1 MIIRNKY
8 TKLPVSVKLL
18 SLPLFIFLTLW
29 AAGTIGFGY
38 FTRNSLEQTAHKE
51 ITDLALLLQQDLRQ
65 KQQLLALKAR
75 WISEEKSVIEAVS
88 VGDRALLLR
97 TLLPIQA
104 SLELD
109 LLRIINTN
117 GQSLISSQQRSLNQ
131 VQVPDAN
138 INAIAQTGLEVS
150 GILVGENA
158 AVSSLASFVSIK
170 SSTQALA
177 NLVVGVAID
186 DTLLQQFRGNTSMHL
201 VVLEDNQ
208 VTASTLTFDRNQSW
222 AFSQVDGLPTNIK
235 IAGETYLSRIIEL
248 PSLDQTTL
256 KIAVLK
262 SVTETEQAERQL
274 WLVVGSF
281 GLLGSVLIIGV
292 MFLGFSVTQSLSRRI
307 QSLTQAT
314 QQLAQG
320 NLTIR
325 LPVDSQDEV
334 GLLAQGFNQMTE
346 QLKLRDQQLYA
357 QMQQLETTLKQLH
370 RTQNQMVQSEKMSAL
385 GQMVAGVAH
394 EINNPI
400 NFIYG
405 NLTHIEQYFQE
416 LLGLIN
422 YYQHGFDKSSQS
434 LPDELDEV
442 DLDFISEDL
451 QKILQSMNVGANR
464 IRNIV
469 LSLRN
474 FSRLDEAEFKP
485 ADIHEGIDNT
495 LMILQH
501 RFKAKL
507 DAPAIEVMKNYGQ
520 LPLVECYPG
529 YLNQVFMNLLTNA
542 IDALEES
549 TQQKTPEERHTQPG
563 QICISTQLTDDH
575 QAQITIADNG
585 SGISE
590 TVRSRIFDPFFTT
603 KPVGK
608 GTGLGLSISYQI
620 VTEKHNG
627 KIWCD
632 STTGKGMKF
641 VMEIPLRQPQP
652 TSTVDVQSL
661 VKADMAI

>member
-38 FTRNSLEQTAHKE
+38 FTRNSLEQTAHKK
-51 ITDLALLLQQDLRQ
+51 ITDLALLLQQDLQ
-65 KQQLLALKAR
+65 QQQQLLALKSR
-75 WISEEKSVIEAVS
+75 WISEEKSVIEAVA

-117 GQSLISSQQRSLNQ
+117 GQSLISSQQQSLNQ
-131 VQVPDAN
+131 VQDAN
-138 INAIAQTGLEVS
+138 INAIAQTGLEIS
-150 GILVGENA
+150 GIIVGENA
-158 AVSSLASFVSIK
+158 ALSSLASFVSIK
-170 SSTQALA
+170 SSTQVLA
-177 NLVVGVAID
+177 NLVIGVAID
-186 DTLLQQFRGNTSMHL
+186 DTLLQQFRGHTSMHL
-201 VVLEDNQ
+201 IVLQDNQ
-208 VTASTLTFDRNQSW
+208 VTASTLKFERNQPW
-222 AFSQVDGLPTNIK
+222 PFSPADSSPTNIK
-235 IAGETYLSRIIEL
+235 IAGETYLGKIIEL
-248 PSLDQTTL
+248 PSLDQTKL

-274 WLVVGSF
+274 WFIVGSF
-281 GLLGSVLIIGV
+281 GLLGSVLIVGV
-292 MFLGFSVTQSLSRRI
+292 MFLGFGVTQSLSRRI

-325 LPVDSQDEV
+325 LPVDTQDEV

-346 QLKLRDQQLYA
+346 QLKLRDLQLYE
-357 QMQQLETTLKQLH
+357 QMQQLETTLRELH

-422 YYQHGFDKSSQS
+422 YYQHDFDKSAQL
-434 LPDELDEV
+434 LPDQLDEV

-451 QKILQSMNVGANR
+451 QKILQSMTVGANR
-464 IRNIV
+464 IRDIV

-507 DAPAIEVMKNYGQ
+507 DAPAIEVVKNYGQ

-563 QICISTQLTDDH
+563 QICISTQIIDEH
-575 QAQITIADNG
+575 QAQIVIADNG
-585 SGISE
+585 LGISE

-641 VMEIPLRQPQP
+641 VMKIPISQPQP
-652 TSTVDVQSL
+652 TSTVDGQPL